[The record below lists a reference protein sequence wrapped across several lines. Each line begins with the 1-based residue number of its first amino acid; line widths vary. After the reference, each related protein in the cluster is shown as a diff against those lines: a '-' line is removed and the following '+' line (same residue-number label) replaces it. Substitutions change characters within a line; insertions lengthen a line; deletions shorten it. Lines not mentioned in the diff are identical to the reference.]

1 MYLSEKSK
9 LAKSPNRFSKTDLVT
24 AMVAK
29 QIKNKRVTQSE
40 LSVNRG

>member
-9 LAKSPNRFSKTDLVT
+9 FAKSPNRFSKTDLVT

-29 QIKNKRVTQSE
+29 HIKNKRVTQS
-40 LSVNRG
+40 